1 MYQNLERTQSRFE
14 SGDAQF
20 ERELPPEIRAELF
33 RSRPR
38 SPRMAGNRSHTAAGR
53 VSPPP
58 PLPDVPDAARAPK
71 PSSERGRHPRR
82 ENNALGLLLGLL
94 SVLVLIALL
103 VPITTGLHQFGGGT
117 QFPHALPQPPVV
129 EVRRALPAVPR
140 ALAVNSLQSEPQGAR
155 FVPRADPVSGPLT
168 TTGEPMLSGR
178 QYYVSMPD
186 GRNILVNYKGWVDHA
201 CNLPRQPKGGAN
213 NAAYTDAATGH
224 TWIWTVPAGTSNV
237 PRWIDP

>member
-1 MYQNLERTQSRFE
+1 VNTFSTEDRTRTYQNLERTQSRFE

-53 VSPPP
+53 VSPPQ
-58 PLPDVPDAARAPK
+58 PLSDVPDAARAPK
-71 PSSERGRHPRR
+71 PTSERGRHPRR

-117 QFPHALPQPPVV
+117 QFPYALPQPPVV

-140 ALAVNSLQSEPQGAR
+140 ATLVERTTSGITDPAIGQWYSVRFANGAVMQIRYGGRLTSTAFLPGAGEFVGDARVINNHYWIWMQSAGAS
-155 FVPRADPVSGPLT
+155 FPS
-168 TTGEPMLSGR
+168 
-178 QYYVSMPD
+178 
-186 GRNILVNYKGWVDHA
+186 WVD
-201 CNLPRQPKGGAN
+201 P
-213 NAAYTDAATGH
+213 
-224 TWIWTVPAGTSNV
+224 
-237 PRWIDP
+237 

>member
-1 MYQNLERTQSRFE
+1 MPQRGEGALEENVNTFSTEDRTRTYQNLERTQSRFE

-38 SPRMAGNRSHTAAGR
+38 SPRMVGNRSHTAAGR

-140 ALAVNSLQSEPQGAR
+140 ALAV
-155 FVPRADPVSGPLT
+155 T

>member
-117 QFPHALPQPPVV
+117 QFPYALPQPPVV

-140 ALAVNSLQSEPQGAR
+140 ATLVERTTSGI
-155 FVPRADPVSGPLT
+155 ADPAIGQWYPVRFADGTVMQIRYGGRLASTSLLPGA
-168 TTGEPMLSGR
+168 GEFIGDSRVIGNHYWIWM
-178 QYYVSMPD
+178 
-186 GRNILVNYKGWVDHA
+186 
-201 CNLPRQPKGGAN
+201 QPAGAN
-213 NAAYTDAATGH
+213 F
-224 TWIWTVPAGTSNV
+224 PS
-237 PRWIDP
+237 WIDP